1 VASTVLFVC
10 HGNTCRSVM
19 AQALLE
25 RMLAAR
31 GVAGDIRVRSG
42 GVGGNARDG
51 MIPSLDARIVLREDG
66 IHLAED
72 AITSTDLRRH
82 RELVT
87 EADLI
92 LTMTSEQKA
101 LVTQMADGQPRAVF
115 TLGEFAGGGSDIR
128 DPMGQDEDRYRA
140 TRDEIRGYLERSI
153 ERLLTMLP
161 GAGERG
167 RSANERRRSAEHR

>member
-1 VASTVLFVC
+1 
-10 HGNTCRSVM
+10 M

-25 RMLAAR
+25 KMLAER
-31 GVAGDIRVRSG
+31 GAAEAIRVRSG

-72 AITSTDLRRH
+72 TITSTDLRRH

-87 EADLI
+87 GADLI
-92 LTMTSEQKA
+92 LTMTAEQKA
-101 LVTQMADGQPRAVF
+101 LVGAVADGAARPVF
-115 TLGEFAGGGSDIR
+115 TLGEFAGGGGDIR
-128 DPMGQDEDRYRA
+128 DPMGHDEQRYRA

-153 ERLLTMLP
+153 DRLLAML
-161 GAGERG
+161 R
-167 RSANERRRSAEHR
+167 

>member
-1 VASTVLFVC
+1 VAKTVLVVC

-25 RMLAAR
+25 KMLAER
-31 GVAGDIRVRSG
+31 GAAEAIRVRSG

-87 EADLI
+87 AADLI
-92 LTMTSEQKA
+92 LTMTAEQKTLLGA
-101 LVTQMADGQPRAVF
+101 VERPVF
-115 TLGEFAGGGSDIR
+115 TLAEFAGSGGDIR
-128 DPMGQDEDRYRA
+128 DPMGHDEDRYRA
-140 TRDEIRGYLERSI
+140 TRDEIRRYLERSI
-153 ERLLTMLP
+153 DRLLGML
-161 GAGERG
+161 
-167 RSANERRRSAEHR
+167 S

>member
-1 VASTVLFVC
+1 MARTVLVVC

-25 RMLAAR
+25 RMLAER
-31 GVAGDIRVRSG
+31 GAADAIRVRSG

-51 MIPSLDARIVLREDG
+51 MIPSLDARIVLREAG
-66 IHLAED
+66 IDLAED

-87 EADLI
+87 GADLV
-92 LTMTSEQKA
+92 LTMTAEQKTLLGA
-101 LVTQMADGQPRAVF
+101 VADGARPPVF
-115 TLGEFAGGGSDIR
+115 TLAEFAGGAGDIR
-128 DPMGQDEDRYRA
+128 DPMGHDEDRYRA

-153 ERLLTMLP
+153 DRLLRML
-161 GAGERG
+161 G
-167 RSANERRRSAEHR
+167 